1 MKIRHIVLV
10 VFVSSTAL
18 FASLVQPWDNAKP
31 ATLSLPA
38 AYKIAAGA
46 LGSSTYSATNQFH
59 CISAA
64 IYSDAVVSPYGG
76 WLFTFCSTN
85 KQPIS
90 KYVTVEFSGRFH
102 IEDNLLRTE

>member
-1 MKIRHIVLV
+1 MKIRHIALI
-10 VFVSSTAL
+10 VFASSTAI
-18 FASLVQPWDNAKP
+18 FAGLVQPWDNAKP
-31 ATLSLPA
+31 ATLSLPD
-38 AYKIAAGA
+38 AYKIATSA
-46 LGSSTYSATNQFH
+46 LGSSPYSATNQFH

-102 IEDNLLRTE
+102 IEDTLARLE